1 LATEPALEVSVD
13 DVMRDLNGRV
23 RERLR
28 TDLLRH
34 GASPAFNDPALFADV
49 ERILHTGV
57 DLGTS
62 NALLLPELLG
72 DTRTWRLETALH
84 LESHRGTAAAGV
96 ILFFKRRII
105 LPLVRWLFEY
115 NRDNFERQRRVNA
128 VLFACV
134 QELAVESARLRQEL
148 ANRP

>member
-1 LATEPALEVSVD
+1 LATEPTLEVAVD

-28 TDLLRH
+28 ADLLRH

-49 ERILHTGV
+49 ERVLHTGV
-57 DLGTS
+57 DLGNS

-72 DTRTWRLETALH
+72 DTKTWRLETALH
-84 LESHRGTAAAGV
+84 LDSHRSTAAAGV
-96 ILFFKRRII
+96 ILFVKRHLI

-128 VLFACV
+128 VLFACI
-134 QELAVESARLRQEL
+134 QELAVESARLRQEI
-148 ANRP
+148 NRRP